1 MQGINLGQGRDISS
15 GTPALGAI
23 IAGALGLWW
32 MLPTTLGSSWYLCC
46 HQWCFSLPNVFQTTS
61 YTKTTS
67 GIIMEIDTVLELEG
81 ILKVIWSSVFN
92 LQIVAEAQKRV
103 LLLRP
108 ESSQSLYGPAK
119 DKANVHWHLVRG
131 CFYWAM
137 ASIHQRKKKFR
148 FWYMTLQELL
158 KFASVSNLHPF
169 VPPCHS
175 LYFLSQS
182 TFYYRHFQLPTVLIM
197 PWTSSCSYLQLMLNF
212 FCLVLI
218 LNDIFPPPQ
227 SLSCFPLHAG
237 YFTQHSRYTSQGIYS
252 VATVGTIF
260 KYC

>member
-1 MQGINLGQGRDISS
+1 MILSLQFAD
-15 GTPALGAI
+15 
-23 IAGALGLWW
+23 
-32 MLPTTLGSSWYLCC
+32 SSW
-46 HQWCFSLPNVFQTTS
+46 SPEKSTTAPPR
-61 YTKTTS
+61 
-67 GIIMEIDTVLELEG
+67 IITEPLWPSQGQSKCALTPSPGLFLLSNGFYSPKEK
-81 ILKVIWSSVFN
+81 KV
-92 LQIVAEAQKRV
+92 QI
-103 LLLRP
+103 
-108 ESSQSLYGPAK
+108 
-119 DKANVHWHLVRG
+119 
-131 CFYWAM
+131 
-137 ASIHQRKKKFR
+137 
-148 FWYMTLQELL
+148 WYMTLQELL

-175 LYFLSQS
+175 LHFLSQS

-260 KYC
+260 KYRQSPSLKIKVFSHLFFHSLSNSFLPQHLA

>member
-1 MQGINLGQGRDISS
+1 
-15 GTPALGAI
+15 
-23 IAGALGLWW
+23 
-32 MLPTTLGSSWYLCC
+32 
-46 HQWCFSLPNVFQTTS
+46 
-61 YTKTTS
+61 
-67 GIIMEIDTVLELEG
+67 
-81 ILKVIWSSVFN
+81 
-92 LQIVAEAQKRV
+92 
-103 LLLRP
+103 
-108 ESSQSLYGPAK
+108 
-119 DKANVHWHLVRG
+119 
-131 CFYWAM
+131 
-137 ASIHQRKKKFR
+137 
-148 FWYMTLQELL
+148 MTLQELL

-260 KYC
+260 KYRQSPSLKIKVFSHLFFHSLSNSFLPQHLAQALTQDQISVNAKWRNKLTISLDSKLTKKECHWLWHFCNIYLIMIVETVLMAWTTDYTKFRLIWPINTFWYPFTG